1 MAETLSARVTRLENA
16 MAQLAKAQA
25 KLTKT
30 VDHLAQVQA
39 EAQVKLTNGLNHLAE
54 AQARHETEAREW
66 QREARERER
75 RLDERIE
82 KLVSAIGELIRRRG
96 GEAPFQPASQ

>member
-54 AQARHETEAREW
+54 AQARHETEARE
-66 QREARERER
+66 RER

-96 GEAPFQPASQ
+96 GQAPFQPAS